1 MSSFLDILGQRVLI
15 FDGAMGTQLQAL
27 DLTPEDQ
34 AALEQCPE
42 LLNAT
47 NPAAVRRIHETYLTA
62 GADAEETNTFGCN
75 PLLLQEFDLAARTVE
90 LNVAAAT
97 LARQACDAFA
107 TPDRPRFV
115 VGSIGPGTRLPSL
128 GQVSWAQLEASYRL
142 QAMGLV
148 QGGVDVLLLETA
160 QDVLQVK
167 AAIAGLRAAQRE
179 LGTTVP
185 VMAQVTVETTGTM
198 LVGTDIAAA
207 LTTLEPM
214 GLAAIGLNCATGPQQ
229 MAPWVA
235 YLCRHSRIP
244 VSVLPNAGLP
254 EVVGGKAHYPLG
266 PDEFADWVE
275 RFVVED
281 GVSIV
286 GGCCGTS
293 PAHIRAL
300 AERIGGRAR
309 KLREPIHEPSI
320 SSLYGAVSLRQE
332 ADILAIGERANANG
346 SKACRAALEAD
357 NYNRVVELG
366 RLQVARGSH
375 ALDLCT
381 AVVGRDELK
390 DMTEVV
396 SRLRTQIKAP
406 LVIDSTNTDVLR
418 AALEL
423 LGGRSV
429 INSVNLEEGEPRAEL
444 ICRMARDHGAA
455 LIALAIDEQGM
466 ARSAERKLAVTERLV
481 EIAVERHG
489 LEVSSLLI
497 DPLTFTVCTGQEQDR
512 KLAIATLEGI
522 RLIRA
527 RFPEIGIV
535 LGISNVSFGLTH
547 KLRPILS
554 SVFLHHAREAG
565 LTAAIVH
572 ARGVLPLFSIPK
584 EIRQVAEDLIFDR
597 RAPEYDPLQRYLE
610 LGAELTG
617 DAGLAAAVPPPPD
630 ESVEQR
636 LERRVIQ
643 GLRDGLED
651 DLALCMRD
659 RAPLDIINEVLL
671 AGMRIVGD
679 HFAAGRTQLPFVLQ
693 SAEVVKAAVSWLE
706 TYMESTDQRSRGKM
720 VLATVRGDVH
730 DIGKNLVEILLS
742 NNGFEVID
750 LGIRQPVANILA
762 AIREHQPDAVG
773 LSGLLVRSTAVMHDD
788 LLELRRQGINTPVI
802 LGGAALNK
810 RFVAEDCTTAYGQP
824 VGYGANAFDGLSFM
838 EDLEKAREAELPSR
852 WAQPLEAPPPTPAA
866 LEPNTDAPLDDEQL
880 EEPPRTEWTAHAVL
894 PLPFHGSR
902 VLAAP
907 SIEDLLELVD
917 LDTLYRSRWGFRGN
931 RRGSHAY
938 QDEVRTTLE
947 PLYRELVERVRV
959 AGWLQPAGV
968 YGWFPCHG
976 GDAQIILGRP
986 DGGEER
992 LTTPQGR
999 EIAGLSGWFP
1009 PQGEPP
1015 DVAGLMAVTVGD
1027 AMVSAVRDHYHQGAY
1042 RDYLLL
1048 HGLGT
1053 ELAEALA
1060 AWTHRHL
1067 RAELGIGDQDDPDPT
1082 RLIRGHY
1089 RGRRY
1094 AFGYPAVPLLSD
1106 QRQVLSLLGADRIGI
1121 SLTETFQLNP
1131 TMTTTAVVLHHP
1143 RARYFR
1149 VRDAGYRE

>member
-1 MSSFLDILGQRVLI
+1 MPSFLEALSQRVLV

-27 DLTPEDQ
+27 ELSPEDE

-47 NPAAVRRIHETYLTA
+47 NPDAVEGIHRDYLTA
-62 GADAEETNTFGCN
+62 GADVVETNTFGCN

-90 LNVAAAT
+90 LNQAAASI
-97 LARQACDAFA
+97 ARRACDRSS
-107 TPDRPRFV
+107 TPARPRFV
-115 VGSIGPGTRLPSL
+115 AGSVGPGTRLPSL

-142 QAMGLV
+142 QALGLI

-160 QDVLQVK
+160 QDLLQLK
-167 AAIAGLRAAQRE
+167 AGIAGIQAAQRE
-179 LGTTVP
+179 LGTTAP
-185 VMAQVTVETTGTM
+185 IMAQVTIETTGTM
-198 LVGTDIAAA
+198 LVGSDIATA
-207 LTTLEPM
+207 LTALEPM

-235 YLCRHSRIP
+235 YLCKHSRIP

-254 EVVGGKAHYPLG
+254 ELVGGKAHYPLG
-266 PDEFADWVE
+266 PDEFAGWVH
-275 RFVVED
+275 RFVTED

-293 PAHIRAL
+293 PAHIRAVADRVGGL
-300 AERIGGRAR
+300 APRS
-309 KLREPIHEPSI
+309 REPVYEPSI
-320 SSLYGAVSLRQE
+320 SSLYRAVPLVQD
-332 ADILAIGERANANG
+332 ADVLAIGERANANG
-346 SKACRAALEAD
+346 SKACRTALEND

-366 RLQVARGSH
+366 RIQVKRGSH

-381 AVVGRDELK
+381 AVVGRDEMT

-396 SRLRTQIKAP
+396 SRLRTQVDAP
-406 LVIDSTNTDVLR
+406 LVIDSTNPEVIR

-429 INSVNLEEGEPRAEL
+429 INSVNLEEGEPRADL

-455 LIALAIDEQGM
+455 LVALAIDEEGM
-466 ARSAERKLAVTERLV
+466 ARSPERKLEVTERLV

-489 LEVSSLLI
+489 IEISSLLI
-497 DPLTFTVCTGQEQDR
+497 DPLTFTVCTGQEDDR
-512 KLAIATLEGI
+512 KLAMWTLEGI
-522 RLIRA
+522 RLIRQ
-527 RFPEIGIV
+527 RFPDIGIV
-535 LGISNVSFGLTH
+535 LGVSNVSFGLTH
-547 KLRPILS
+547 KLRPVLS

-572 ARGVLPLFSIPK
+572 ARGVLPLFSIPD
-584 EIRQVAEDLIFDR
+584 ELREVAEDLIFDR
-597 RAPEYDPLQRYLE
+597 RRPDYDPLQRYLE

-617 DAGLAAAVPPPPD
+617 DAGLGAEEPTPD
-630 ESVEQR
+630 DETVQQR
-636 LERRVIQ
+636 LERRVVQ

-651 DLALCMRD
+651 DLALAMQD
-659 RAPLDIINEVLL
+659 MPPLDIINEVLL

-693 SAEVVKAAVSWLE
+693 SAEVVKASVAWLE
-706 TYMESTDQRSRGKM
+706 PHMETKDTAKRGKM

-762 AIREHQPDAVG
+762 AIREHEPDAVG

-788 LLELRRQGINTPVI
+788 LLELRRQGIRTPFI

-810 RFVAEDCTTAYGQP
+810 RFVREDCTNAYGQP

-838 EDLEKAREAELPSR
+838 EELEQARAAGLPSR
-852 WAQPLEAPPPTPAA
+852 WSQPLEAPPPTPEA
-866 LEPNTDAPLDDEQL
+866 LAPNTDAPLDDDQID
-880 EEPPRTEWTAHAVL
+880 EPAPSEWTPHAVL
-894 PLPFHGSR
+894 PLPFHGNR
-902 VLAAP
+902 LLDAP
-907 SIEDLLELVD
+907 SIDGLLELVD
-917 LDTLYRSRWGFRGN
+917 TTTLYRSRWGFRGN
-931 RRGSHAY
+931 RRASEAWLE
-938 QDEVRTTLE
+938 EVRTTLD
-947 PLYRELVERVRV
+947 PLYRELVDRVREN
-959 AGWLQPAGV
+959 GWLAPAGV

-976 GDAQIILGRP
+976 AEGELVLDSP
-986 DGGEER
+986 DGGEIR
-992 LTTPQGR
+992 LTAPRGK

-1009 PQGEPP
+1009 PPGEPA

-1027 AMVSAVRDHYHQGAY
+1027 AMVRAVREHYHQGKY

-1048 HGLGT
+1048 HGLAT

-1067 RAELGIGDQDDPDPT
+1067 RAELGIGDQDDPDPAK
-1082 RLIRGHY
+1082 LIRGHY

-1106 QRQVLSLLGADRIGI
+1106 QQQVLEALDAGRIGI
-1121 SLTETFQLNP
+1121 SLTETFQLRP
-1131 TMTTTAVVLHHP
+1131 TLTTTAVVLHHP

-1149 VRDAGYRE
+1149 T

>member
-1 MSSFLDILGQRVLI
+1 MPSFLDALGQRVLV

-27 DLTPEDQ
+27 DLGPEDE

-47 NPAAVRRIHETYLTA
+47 NPDAVRGIHRDYLAA
-62 GADAEETNTFGCN
+62 GADVVETNTFGCN
-75 PLLLQEFDLAARTVE
+75 PLLLQEFDIAARTVE
-90 LNVAAAT
+90 LNQAAASV
-97 LARQACDAFA
+97 ARQACDDAS
-107 TPDRPRFV
+107 TPQRPRFV
-115 VGSIGPGTRLPSL
+115 AGSMGPGTRLPSL

-142 QAMGLV
+142 QALGLI

-160 QDVLQVK
+160 QDLLQLK
-167 AAIAGLRAAQRE
+167 AGIAGIRAAQRE
-179 LGTTVP
+179 LGSAVP
-185 VMAQVTVETTGTM
+185 IMAQVTIETTGTM
-198 LVGTDIAAA
+198 LVGSDIATA
-207 LTTLEPM
+207 LTALEPM

-235 YLCRHSRIP
+235 YLCKHSRIP

-254 EVVGGKAHYPLG
+254 ELVGGKAQYPLG
-266 PDEFADWVE
+266 PDAFADWVE

-293 PAHIRAL
+293 PAHIRAV
-300 AERIGGRAR
+300 AERVGGRAPTP
-309 KLREPIHEPSI
+309 REPAHEPSI
-320 SSLYGAVSLRQE
+320 SSLYRAVPLLQD
-332 ADILAIGERANANG
+332 ADVLAIGERANANG
-346 SKACRAALEAD
+346 SKACRTALEND
-357 NYNRVVELG
+357 NYDRVVELG
-366 RLQVARGSH
+366 RIQIKRGSH

-381 AVVGRDELK
+381 AVVGRAEK
-390 DMTEVV
+390 TDMTEVV
-396 SRLRTQIKAP
+396 SRLRTQVDAP
-406 LVIDSTNTDVLR
+406 LVIDSTDPEVIR

-429 INSVNLEEGEPRAEL
+429 INSVNLEEGEPRADL
-444 ICRMARDHGAA
+444 ICGMARDHGAA
-455 LIALAIDEQGM
+455 LVALAIDEEGM
-466 ARSAERKLAVTERLV
+466 ARSPERKLAVTERLV
-481 EIAVERHG
+481 QIAVQRHG
-489 LEVSSLLI
+489 IEISSLLL
-497 DPLTFTVCTGQEQDR
+497 DPLTFTVCTGLEDDR
-512 KLAIATLEGI
+512 KLALWTLEGI
-522 RLIRA
+522 RLIRQ
-527 RFPEIGIV
+527 RFPDIGIV
-535 LGISNVSFGLTH
+535 LGVSNVSFGLTH

-572 ARGVLPLFSIPK
+572 ARGVLPLFSIPD
-584 EIRQVAEDLIFDR
+584 ELREVAEDLIFDR
-597 RAPEYDPLQRYLE
+597 RRPDYDPLQRFLE

-617 DAGLAAAVPPPPD
+617 DMGLGVEEPPPD
-630 ESVEQR
+630 DETVQQR
-636 LERRVIQ
+636 LERRVVQ

-651 DLALCMRD
+651 DLALAMQD
-659 RAPLDIINEVLL
+659 MAPLDIINEVLL
-671 AGMRIVGD
+671 AGMRIVGE

-693 SAEVVKAAVSWLE
+693 SAEVVKASVSWLE
-706 TYMESTDQRSRGKM
+706 PHMESKATRKRGKM

-762 AIREHQPDAVG
+762 AIREHDPDAVG

-788 LLELRRQGINTPVI
+788 LLELRRQGIHTPVI

-810 RFVAEDCTTAYGQP
+810 RFVREDCTHAYGQP

-838 EDLEKAREAELPSR
+838 EELEQARAAGLPSR
-852 WAQPLEAPPPTPAA
+852 WSQPLEAAPPTPAA
-866 LEPNTDAPLDDEQL
+866 LNPDTDAPLADAQLDEPAPA
-880 EEPPRTEWTAHAVL
+880 ERSAHAVL

-902 VLAAP
+902 VLEAP
-907 SIEDLLELVD
+907 GIDDLLELVD
-917 LDTLYRSRWGFRGN
+917 TTTLYRSRWGFRGN
-931 RRGSHAY
+931 RRGSEAW
-938 QDEVRTTLE
+938 QDEVRATLD
-947 PLYRELVERVRV
+947 PLYQELVARMREH
-959 AGWLQPAGV
+959 GWLKPAGV

-976 GDAQIILGRP
+976 AEGELVMGTP
-986 DGGEER
+986 DGGSIR
-992 LTTPQGR
+992 LTAPRGK

-1009 PQGEPP
+1009 PRGEAP
-1015 DVAGLMAVTVGD
+1015 DAAGLMAVTVGD
-1027 AMVSAVRDHYHQGAY
+1027 DMVRAVREHYHRGEY

-1048 HGLGT
+1048 HGLAT

-1067 RAELGIGDQDDPDPT
+1067 RAELGIGDQDDPDPAK
-1082 RLIRGHY
+1082 LIRGHY

-1106 QRQVLSLLGADRIGI
+1106 QQQVLDALDAQRIGV
-1121 SLTETFQLNP
+1121 SLTETFQLRP
-1131 TMTTTAVVLHHP
+1131 TLTTTAVVLHHP

-1149 VRDAGYRE
+1149 V

>member
-1 MSSFLDILGQRVLI
+1 MSSFLDAMSQRVLV

-27 DLTPEDQ
+27 DLSAEDA

-47 NPAAVRRIHETYLTA
+47 NPDAVRSIHDDYLAA
-62 GADAEETNTFGCN
+62 GADVVETNTFGCN
-75 PLLLQEFDLAARTVE
+75 PLLLAEFDLAARTVE
-90 LNVAAAT
+90 LNQAAAE
-97 LARQACDAFA
+97 LARQACQAA
-107 TPDRPRFV
+107 STPQRPRFV
-115 VGSIGPGTRLPSL
+115 AGSMGPGTRLPSL
-128 GQVSWAQLEASYRL
+128 GQVSWAQLRASYRL
-142 QAMGLV
+142 QALGLI

-160 QDVLQVK
+160 QDVLQLK
-167 AAIAGLRAAQRE
+167 AGIAGIRAAQRE
-179 LGTTVP
+179 LGTELP
-185 VMAQVTVETTGTM
+185 VMAQVTIETTGTM

-207 LTTLEPM
+207 LTALEPM

-235 YLCRHSRIP
+235 YLCKHSRIP

-254 EVVGGKAHYPLG
+254 ELVGGKARYPLG
-266 PDEFADWVE
+266 PDAFAAWVE

-281 GVSIV
+281 GVGIV
-286 GGCCGTS
+286 GGCCGTT
-293 PAHIRAL
+293 PAHIHAL
-300 AERIGGRAR
+300 ATRMAGRAPR
-309 KLREPIHEPSI
+309 PRQPVREPSI
-320 SSLYGAVSLRQE
+320 SSLYSAVPLVQD

-346 SKACRAALEAD
+346 SAACRAALEAD
-357 NYNRVVELG
+357 NYDRVVELG
-366 RLQVARGSH
+366 RLQVDRGSH

-396 SRLRTQIKAP
+396 SRMRTQVRAP
-406 LVIDSTNTDVLR
+406 LVIDSTNPDVIR

-429 INSVNLEEGEPRAEL
+429 INSVNLEEGEPRADL
-444 ICRMARDHGAA
+444 ICGMAREHGAA
-455 LIALAIDEQGM
+455 LIALAIDEEGM
-466 ARSAERKLAVTERLV
+466 ARSPERKLAVTERLV
-481 EIAVERHG
+481 EIAVGRHG
-489 LEVSSLLI
+489 LDLPSLLI
-497 DPLTFTVCTGQEQDR
+497 DPLTFTVCTGQEDDR
-512 KLAIATLEGI
+512 KLALRTLEGI
-522 RLIRA
+522 RLIRQ

-535 LGISNVSFGLTH
+535 LGISNVSFGLGH

-572 ARGVLPLFSIPK
+572 ARGVLPLFRIP
-584 EIRQVAEDLIFDR
+584 EELRQVAEDLVFDR
-597 RAPEYDPLQRYLE
+597 RTPDYDPLQRFLE
-610 LGAELTG
+610 LGAELSG
-617 DAGLAAAVPPPPD
+617 DEGFATAEPPPD
-630 ESVEQR
+630 GETVEQR
-636 LERRVIQ
+636 LERRVVQ
-643 GLRDGLED
+643 GLRDGLEE
-651 DLALCMRD
+651 DLAAAMQRM
-659 RAPLDIINEVLL
+659 APLDIINDVLL
-671 AGMRIVGD
+671 TGMRIVGD

-706 TYMESTDQRSRGKM
+706 PHMEAKATRGRGRM

-762 AIREHQPDAVG
+762 AIHEHKPDAVG

-788 LLELRRQGINTPVI
+788 LLELRRQGIRTPVI

-810 RFVAEDCTTAYGQP
+810 RFVQEDCTAAYGQP

-838 EDLEKAREAELPSR
+838 EELEQARAAGLPSR
-852 WAQPLEAPPPTPAA
+852 WSQPLEAAPPAPAA
-866 LEPNTDAPLDDEQL
+866 LEPNTDAPPDDDQID
-880 EEPPRTEWTAHAVL
+880 EPAAAEWSPHTVL
-894 PLPFHGSR
+894 PLPFHGAR
-902 VLAAP
+902 VLDAP
-907 SIEDLLELVD
+907 DLDGLLELVD
-917 LDTLYRSRWGFRGN
+917 TTTLFRSRWGFRGN
-931 RRGSHAY
+931 RRDTQAWR
-938 QDEVRTTLE
+938 DEVRDTLM
-947 PLYRELVERVRV
+947 PLYSELVDLVR
-959 AGWLQPAGV
+959 ARGWLQPAGV

-976 GDAQIILGRP
+976 ADGALILETP
-986 DGGEER
+986 DGGEIR
-992 LTTPQGR
+992 LTAPRGK

-1009 PQGEPP
+1009 PVGEPP
-1015 DVAGLMAVTVGD
+1015 DVAGLMVVTAGD
-1027 AMVSAVRDHYHQGAY
+1027 AMVAAVRDQYHQGKY

-1048 HGLGT
+1048 HGLAT

-1067 RAELGIGDQDDPDPT
+1067 RAELGIGDQDDPDPA

-1106 QRQVLSLLGADRIGI
+1106 QAQVLAALDAERIGV
-1121 SLTETFQLNP
+1121 SLTETFQLRP
-1131 TMTTTAVVLHHP
+1131 TLTTTAVVLHHP

-1149 VRDAGYRE
+1149 V

>member
-1 MSSFLDILGQRVLI
+1 MSRFLDALRQRVLI

-27 DLTPEDQ
+27 DLSPGDQ

-47 NPAAVRRIHETYLTA
+47 NPDAVRSIHETYLDV
-62 GADAEETNTFGCN
+62 GADVVETNTFGGN
-75 PLLLQEFDLAARTVE
+75 PLLLQEFDLAGRTVE
-90 LNVAAAT
+90 LNQAAAV
-97 LARQACDAFA
+97 LAREACDAHSTA
-107 TPDRPRFV
+107 DRLRFV
-115 VGSIGPGTRLPSL
+115 AGSMGPGTRLPSL
-128 GQVSWAQLEASYRL
+128 GQVSWDQLEASYRL
-142 QAMGLV
+142 QTLGLI

-160 QDVLQVK
+160 QDVLQLK
-167 AAIAGLRAAQRE
+167 AGIAGIRAAQRE
-179 LGTTVP
+179 LGTDVP
-185 VMAQVTVETTGTM
+185 IMAQVTIETTGTM

-207 LTTLEPM
+207 LTALEPM
-214 GLAAIGLNCATGPQQ
+214 GIATIGLNCATGPQQ

-235 YLCRHSRIP
+235 YLCRHARIP

-254 EVVGGKAHYPLG
+254 ELVGGKAAYPLG
-266 PDEFADWVE
+266 PDEFAGWVE
-275 RFVVED
+275 RFVAED
-281 GVSIV
+281 GASIV

-293 PAHIRAL
+293 PAHIQAL
-300 AERIGGRAR
+300 AARVAGRAPKSR
-309 KLREPIHEPSI
+309 TPVHEPSI
-320 SSLYGAVSLRQE
+320 SSLYGAAPLRQE
-332 ADILAIGERANANG
+332 ADILSIGERANANG
-346 SKACRAALEAD
+346 SKACRTALESE

-366 RLQVARGSH
+366 RIQVKRGSH

-381 AVVGRDELK
+381 AVVGRDEMK

-396 SRLRTQIKAP
+396 SRMRTQVKAP
-406 LVIDSTNTDVLR
+406 LVIDSTSPDVIR

-423 LGGRSV
+423 IGGRSV
-429 INSVNLEEGEPRAEL
+429 INSVNLEEGEPRADL
-444 ICRMARDHGAA
+444 ICSMARDHGAA
-455 LIALAIDEQGM
+455 LIALAIDEEGM
-466 ARSAERKLAVTERLV
+466 ARSPERKLAITERLV
-481 EIAVERHG
+481 DIAVQRHG

-497 DPLTFTVCTGQEQDR
+497 DPLTFTVCTGIEEDR
-512 KLAIATLEGI
+512 RLAIATLDGI

-572 ARGVLPLFSIPK
+572 ARGVLPLFSLP
-584 EIRQVAEDLIFDR
+584 EELRQVAEDLIFDR
-597 RAPEYDPLQRYLE
+597 RRDGYDPLQRFLE

-617 DAGLAAAVPPPPD
+617 DGGLGAAEPPPPD
-630 ESVEQR
+630 ETVAQR
-636 LERRVIQ
+636 LERRVVQ

-651 DLALCMRD
+651 DLATAMTERP
-659 RAPLDIINEVLL
+659 PLEIINEVLL
-671 AGMRIVGD
+671 PGMRIVGD

-693 SAEVVKAAVSWLE
+693 SAEVVKASVSWLE
-706 TYMESTDQRSRGKM
+706 PHMESSEHRSRGKM

-810 RFVAEDCTTAYGQP
+810 RFVREDCTTAYGQP
-824 VGYGANAFDGLSFM
+824 VGYGANAFDGLAFM
-838 EDLEKAREAELPSR
+838 EDLEQAREAELPSR
-852 WAQPLEAPPPTPAA
+852 WSQPLEAPPPTPEA
-866 LEPNTDAPLDDEQL
+866 LAPNTDAPIDDDQF
-880 EEPPRTEWTAHAVL
+880 EEPAPTEWTPHAVL
-894 PLPFHGSR
+894 PLPFHGAR
-902 VLAAP
+902 VLDSP
-907 SIEDLLELVD
+907 ELDELLELVD
-917 LDTLYRSRWGFRGN
+917 TSTLYRSRWGFRGN
-931 RRGSHAY
+931 RRGSDAWLE
-938 QDEVRTTLE
+938 EVRTTLD
-947 PLYRELVERVRV
+947 PLYRELLDQVREQ
-959 AGWLQPAGV
+959 GWLKPAGV

-976 GDAQIILGRP
+976 AEGQLIMTGP
-986 DGGEER
+986 DGAEIR
-992 LTTPQGR
+992 LTAPRGK

-1009 PQGEPP
+1009 PVGESP
-1015 DVAGLMAVTVGD
+1015 DVVGLMAVTVGD
-1027 AMVSAVRDHYHQGAY
+1027 DMVRAVREQYHQGKY

-1048 HGLGT
+1048 HGLAT

-1067 RAELGIGDQDDPDPT
+1067 RAELGIGDQDDPDPA

-1106 QRQVLSLLGADRIGI
+1106 QQQVLALLGAERIGV
-1121 SLTETFQLNP
+1121 SLTETFQLKP
-1131 TMTTTAVVLHHP
+1131 TLTTTAVVLHHP
-1143 RARYFR
+1143 SARYFR
-1149 VRDAGYRE
+1149 V